1 MSTLENLVRVCQLK
15 LEPPSD
21 DEIATSLRKAALY
34 LADAALPSLSPPS
47 RFMLAYDAAH
57 SLAFAAL
64 RANGYRPDAGRGHWA
79 VVFQTLGVTI
89 GASQQLWVTLDRYHT
104 RRNASEYGGM
114 VEASASEAEDLL
126 AAAQELHALFR
137 DWLARNRPGALV

>member
-1 MSTLENLVRVCQLK
+1 M
-15 LEPPSD
+15 
-21 DEIATSLRKAALY
+21 
-34 LADAALPSLSPPS
+34 
-47 RFMLAYDAAH
+47 
-57 SLAFAAL
+57 
-64 RANGYRPDAGRGHWA
+64 
-79 VVFQTLGVTI
+79 FQTLGVTI

>member
-1 MSTLENLVRVCQLK
+1 MSSLENLARVGQLK
-15 LEPPSD
+15 PEPPSD
-21 DEIATSLRKAALY
+21 DEIVTSLRKAALY

-57 SLAFAAL
+57 ALAFAAL
-64 RANGYRPDAGRGHWA
+64 RANGYRPDAGRGHRA
-79 VVFQTLGVTI
+79 VVFQALGVTI

-137 DWLARNRPGALV
+137 DWLARNRPGVLI

>member
-1 MSTLENLVRVCQLK
+1 MSTLENLVRVGQLK

-57 SLAFAAL
+57 SLPL
-64 RANGYRPDAGRGHWA
+64 R
-79 VVFQTLGVTI
+79 
-89 GASQQLWVTLDRYHT
+89 RYAPT
-104 RRNASEYGGM
+104 AT
-114 VEASASEAEDLL
+114 
-126 AAAQELHALFR
+126 
-137 DWLARNRPGALV
+137 ARTPGAAIGP